1 MSLYFP
7 ERCERFVGT
16 AIAEVDL
23 SNYVTNADSKGVT
36 SINRSKLASKTELP
50 VLKIKVVKFDIDK
63 LILVSGDL
71 RKLSKVVDN
80 NVIKK
85 KCMTNLTQKSMVFI
99 LKFQVVVKQ
108 SLKSN
113 MPETKKALRK

>member
-7 ERCERFVGT
+7 ERYERFVGT

-85 KCMTNLTQKSMVFI
+85 KMYD
-99 LKFQVVVKQ
+99 KFGPKV
-108 SLKSN
+108 N
-113 MPETKKALRK
+113 GIHTKIPGSSEAVIKI

>member
-1 MSLYFP
+1 M
-7 ERCERFVGT
+7 
-16 AIAEVDL
+16 
-23 SNYVTNADSKGVT
+23 
-36 SINRSKLASKTELP
+36 
-50 VLKIKVVKFDIDK
+50 
-63 LILVSGDL
+63 
-71 RKLSKVVDN
+71 KLSKVVDN

-85 KCMTNLTQKSMVFI
+85 KCTTNLAQKSMVFI

>member
-7 ERCERFVGT
+7 ERYERFVGT

-80 NVIKK
+80 NIIIKK
-85 KCMTNLTQKSMVFI
+85 KCMTNLAQK
-99 LKFQVVVKQ
+99 
-108 SLKSN
+108 
-113 MPETKKALRK
+113 